1 MKVYVNKSGK
11 SGSKRI
17 ALDDMILTTEL
28 PTTAGSKMLE
38 NYMSLFEA
46 EAVSRLTQAG
56 YEISGKVNVGCK
68 HFSAANDYLASI
80 GKEPIRW

>member
-1 MKVYVNKSGK
+1 MNVYVNKSGK
-11 SGSKRI
+11 GGCKRI

-38 NYMSLFEA
+38 NYVSLFEA

-56 YEISGKVNVGCK
+56 YEISGKVNKITDFFACK
-68 HFSAANDYLASI
+68 IKQL
-80 GKEPIRW
+80 KEIPTL